1 MKLLIRAAIN
11 AAIVWFTFQVI
22 DGLTFGGDWVALVL
36 VVALLAFAN
45 AFIRPIL
52 KLLALPIR
60 MVTLGIATLIINVA
74 VVVGV
79 IWLAGQLGLGVT
91 SDGWVPMILGALV
104 ITVLTSIVSS
114 IIKD

>member
-1 MKLLIRAAIN
+1 V
-11 AAIVWFTFQVI
+11 IVWFTFQVI

-91 SDGWVPMILGALV
+91 SDGWVPMILGALI